1 MSATMKDTTQSGP
14 TARELAERINQ
25 LATERGGLYRN
36 AVTGW
41 STELRDRLKA
51 IDGELA
57 LLWEQRRR
65 ARAGQD
71 DDVAVR
77 HAA

>member
-1 MSATMKDTTQSGP
+1 MSATIKDTAPSGP
-14 TARELAERINQ
+14 TARELAERINE
-25 LATERGGLYRN
+25 LATERSGLYRD

-65 ARAGQD
+65 ARAGQE
-71 DDVAVR
+71 DDVPVR
-77 HAA
+77 RAA